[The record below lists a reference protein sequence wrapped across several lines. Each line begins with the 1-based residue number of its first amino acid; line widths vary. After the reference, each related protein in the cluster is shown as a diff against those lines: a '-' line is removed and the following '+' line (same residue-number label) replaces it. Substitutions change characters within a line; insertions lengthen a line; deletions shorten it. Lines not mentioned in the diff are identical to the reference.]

1 VKIKTIFIVSL
12 TVSLH
17 SCGGALTS
25 AALIESF
32 LSPASITMTL
42 VDYGIQKETGKKVS
56 EHALSAATDKDCKLT
71 IDVKNIC
78 KDDNYF
84 ENITTQVAS
93 NIRNFYTKK
102 ID

>member
-1 VKIKTIFIVSL
+1 MKMKAIFVLLL
-12 TVSLH
+12 TASLH

-25 AALIESF
+25 AALIES
-32 LSPASITMTL
+32 LLTPASITMTL
-42 VDYGIQKETGKKVS
+42 VDYGIEKETGKKIS
-56 EHALSAATDKDCKLT
+56 EHALSAVTEKDCKLT

-84 ENITTQVAS
+84 ENITMQVAY
-93 NIRNFYTKK
+93 NVRNFYTKK

>member
-1 VKIKTIFIVSL
+1 MKIKTIFIVSL

-78 KDDNYF
+78 KDDNYV

>member
-1 VKIKTIFIVSL
+1 MKKKAAFIVLL

-32 LSPASITMTL
+32 LSPTSIAMTL
-42 VDYGIQKETGKKVS
+42 ADYGLEKETGKKVS
-56 EHALSAATDKDCKLT
+56 EHALSMVTEKDCKLT
-71 IDVKNIC
+71 LDVKNIC
-78 KDDNYF
+78 KDDNFF

-93 NIRNFYTKK
+93 NLKNLYTKK

>member
-1 VKIKTIFIVSL
+1 MKKIFIVLL
-12 TVSLH
+12 TLSLH

-32 LSPASITMTL
+32 LTPASITMTL
-42 VDYGIQKETGKKVS
+42 VDYGIEKETGKKIS
-56 EHALSAATDKDCKLT
+56 EHGLSAVTKKDCKLT

-84 ENITTQVAS
+84 ENITMQVAY
-93 NIRNFYTKK
+93 NVKNLYTKK